1 MVDEAISGRKT
12 ESPKS
17 RLMKEEAK
25 KVKVTGKR
33 EEERKYVLF
42 VGFCF

>member
-25 KVKVTGKR
+25 KVKVTGR
-33 EEERKYVLF
+33 EEECKYVLF
-42 VGFCF
+42 VRFCL